1 MELNYIPFKAA
12 GESQMNQIFGLFSI
26 GSVFFFTIWLS
37 IFSEKAIGHLVG
49 VILTFLI
56 IFWFRK
62 MIRTVEFGLDKITVT
77 YLYGNKKSI
86 AYRQLKKF
94 YKNDEGTGLTFVYVI
109 LFEEKRKRKKIT
121 FWKNDIDKEVLKIEL
136 LYLKE
141 KDRWDK

>member
-37 IFSEKAIGHLVG
+37 IFSEKAIEHLVG

-62 MIRTVEFGLDKITVT
+62 MIRTVEFDLDKITVT
-77 YLYGNKKSI
+77 YLYGNKKK
-86 AYRQLKKF
+86 YRLPPTQK
-94 YKNDEGTGLTFVYVI
+94 
-109 LFEEKRKRKKIT
+109 
-121 FWKNDIDKEVLKIEL
+121 VL
-136 LYLKE
+136 
-141 KDRWDK
+141 